1 MTMFQA
7 IFFPRYRFNPSH
19 CYIVEDVWRNAA
31 SIRGMKNTLDEQ
43 IGCRQAGLE
52 SLCIL
57 TYYFDDVLKVV
68 VHEIAK
74 EFPDGWNI
82 PFWYKIPQCC
92 ANPKQWSDWKLN
104 FLEIIRWI
112 FYAADIAVFFETANE
127 VKRYSLNILN
137 DTCKRFGMTI
147 SIKKTK
153 TQVLKILR
161 IRIVNSVW
169 EQKR

>member
-1 MTMFQA
+1 
-7 IFFPRYRFNPSH
+7 
-19 CYIVEDVWRNAA
+19 
-31 SIRGMKNTLDEQ
+31 MKNTLDEQ

-92 ANPKQWSDWKLN
+92 ANPKQWSD
-104 FLEIIRWI
+104 
-112 FYAADIAVFFETANE
+112 
-127 VKRYSLNILN
+127 
-137 DTCKRFGMTI
+137 
-147 SIKKTK
+147 
-153 TQVLKILR
+153 
-161 IRIVNSVW
+161 
-169 EQKR
+169 